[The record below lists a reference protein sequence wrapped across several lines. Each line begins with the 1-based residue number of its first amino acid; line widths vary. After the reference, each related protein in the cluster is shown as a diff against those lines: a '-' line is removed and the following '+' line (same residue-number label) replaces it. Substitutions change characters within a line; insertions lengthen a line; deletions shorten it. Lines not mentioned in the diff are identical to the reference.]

1 MVNAIYV
8 TGTGFSGKT
17 ALCLGLHGILSE
29 KGYKVGY
36 FKPAGHG
43 SRVVDGKLRD
53 EDSILMKEI
62 MGLTESLDDICPL
75 VMSKRYL
82 NQFRDGGKAIAK
94 RIKEAYKTVKKGKD
108 ILLIESASRPEYLI
122 GYGLGLPQLSK
133 EFNAKVLLSVKGDED
148 LIAEKAMLYSEYVKW
163 KGGEMLGVVINLV
176 PFHELER
183 MKGVITPIM
192 EERGLEVLGV
202 IPDKREITLPTVRE
216 IAEALEAEVLSGQEK
231 MDTLV
236 DGYLIGAMTP
246 ESALSWLRRSVGK
259 SLVTGGDR
267 ADRNWCQCHYFNG
280 KYLSLRPGV
289 EFSREERGTNTACTN
304 GHLYCSHKAGCA
316 QWKDHAIRIINQ

>member
-1 MVNAIYV
+1 
-8 TGTGFSGKT
+8 
-17 ALCLGLHGILSE
+17 
-29 KGYKVGY
+29 
-36 FKPAGHG
+36 
-43 SRVVDGKLRD
+43 
-53 EDSILMKEI
+53 
-62 MGLTESLDDICPL
+62 
-75 VMSKRYL
+75 
-82 NQFRDGGKAIAK
+82 
-94 RIKEAYKTVKKGKD
+94 
-108 ILLIESASRPEYLI
+108 
-122 GYGLGLPQLSK
+122 
-133 EFNAKVLLSVKGDED
+133 VLLSVKGDED

-267 ADRNWCQCHYFNG
+267 ADLILTALETGVSAIILTGNIYPSVQV
-280 KYLSLRPGV
+280 LSSAEKKGV
-289 EFSREERGTNTACTN
+289 PILLVPMDTYIAVTKLDVLSGRIMPSASSTNKIELTKKIIGENLNIERMLSKFKNLTN
-304 GHLYCSHKAGCA
+304 
-316 QWKDHAIRIINQ
+316 